1 MSRVRARI
9 YAHVL
14 VSGLLALALASPGEA
29 GLRNRF
35 EIGSILIEV
44 TQGNPAAIVGLAASA
59 NQGLEKTISYSL
71 PRLSAADT
79 TVTVPLFLLNA
90 DIDDNG
96 NHAVARGIDT
106 LLFLTNSNPPAG
118 ASVAVQITFRS
129 GSGAALNS
137 PVAQSIAPGQTVV
150 ISAISTL
157 NP

>member
-1 MSRVRARI
+1 MIRVRARI
-9 YAHVL
+9 YVCAL
-14 VSGLLALALASPGEA
+14 VTGLFALAVVSPGEA

-35 EIGSILIEV
+35 EIGSILIEI
-44 TQGNPAAIVGLAASA
+44 TQGNPAALVGLAASA

-71 PRLSAADT
+71 PKLSAADT
-79 TVTVPLFLLNA
+79 SVTVPLFLLNA

-118 ASVAVQITFRS
+118 ASVTVQVTFRS

-137 PVAQSIAPGQTVV
+137 PVVQSIAPGQTAV